1 MRKIKTGD
9 NVVVITGPDKGKR
22 GDVARIVDDTHVVVN
37 GINAMKKHAK
47 PNPLKNQPGGII
59 TKEMPIHVSNIA
71 IWNPVTQKPDRIGFR
86 TLDDGRKLRFY
97 KSNGEQI
104 NGRGKAKIDEEEA
117 GATGVHGQGKAHR
130 GSAAAC
136 GFRRGRAP

>member
-1 MRKIKTGD
+1 MRKIKKGD
-9 NVVVITGPDKGKR
+9 NVVVIAGRDKGKR

-59 TKEMPIHVSNIA
+59 TKEMPIHVSNVA
-71 IWNPVTQKPDRIGFR
+71 IWNPVTQKADRIGFR
-86 TLDDGRKLRFY
+86 TLEDGRKLRFY

-104 NGRGKAKIDEEEA
+104 NG
-117 GATGVHGQGKAHR
+117 
-130 GSAAAC
+130 
-136 GFRRGRAP
+136 